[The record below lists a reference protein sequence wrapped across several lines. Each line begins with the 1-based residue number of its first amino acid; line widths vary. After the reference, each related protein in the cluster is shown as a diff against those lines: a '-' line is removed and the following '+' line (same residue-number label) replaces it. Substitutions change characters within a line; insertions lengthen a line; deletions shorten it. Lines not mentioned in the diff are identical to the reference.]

1 MVGLFGST
9 VLEAA
14 VGVASVYLILAMF
27 CSTVNEWVAHALDAR
42 AQNLRRALASLFHG
56 QLLTEGLDFLS
67 AFYFHPVVRGQS
79 RSGEHFSYLP
89 SRAFSAAVID
99 LATSHMEGSVTFH
112 DLETGIS
119 KLPPGPVR
127 RVLLTLIQNAGGDLE
142 RAQANIEN
150 WFNDAMER
158 ASGWYRRRAQVWNLV
173 LALLVT
179 VATNADTL
187 HLLQR
192 FWSEPALRAASSGTL
207 AGTLA
212 AGTLGAATLRDLAPV
227 LGWTPD
233 MFRSSPLEWAS
244 RVAGW
249 LLTIVAVSL
258 GAPFWFDILN
268 RTVNLRNAGRPPV
281 VSVTGA
287 QMPVSGVHK

>member
-14 VGVASVYLILAMF
+14 VGAASVYLVLALF
-27 CSTVNEWVAHALDAR
+27 CSTVNEWIAHALDAR
-42 AQNLRRALASLFHG
+42 ADNLRRALASLFHG
-56 QLLTEGLDFLS
+56 QLLNEGIDFLN
-67 AFYFHPVVRGQS
+67 AFYLHPVVRGQT
-79 RSGEHFSYLP
+79 RGGEHFSYLP

-99 LATSHMEGSVTFH
+99 LTTCHVEGSVTFG
-112 DLETGIS
+112 DLETGIR

-158 ASGWYRRRAQVWNLV
+158 ASGWYRRRAQVWNLL
-173 LALLVT
+173 LAVLVT

-192 FWSEPALRAASSGTL
+192 FWSEQALRAAPPGTFQD
-207 AGTLA
+207 
-212 AGTLGAATLRDLAPV
+212 LGPV
-227 LGWTPD
+227 LGWTSD
-233 MFRSSPLEWAS
+233 TFRAGPLDWAS
-244 RVAGW
+244 RLAGW

-268 RTVNLRNAGRPPV
+268 RTVNLRNAGRPPSGSAQIA
-281 VSVTGA
+281 VSSL
-287 QMPVSGVHK
+287 PK

>member
-14 VGVASVYLILAMF
+14 VGAASVYLILAMF
-27 CSTVNEWVAHALDAR
+27 CSTVNEWIAHALDAR
-42 AQNLRRALASLFHG
+42 ALNLRRALASLFHG
-56 QLLTEGLDFLS
+56 QSLPAGVDFLN
-67 AFYFHPVVRGQS
+67 AFYLHPVVRGQT

-99 LATSHMEGSVTFH
+99 LATSHMEGSVTFR
-112 DLETGIS
+112 DLEVGIG
-119 KLPPGPVR
+119 KLPTGPVR
-127 RVLLTLIQNAGGDLE
+127 QVLLTLIQNAGGDLGL
-142 RAQANIEN
+142 AQANIEN

-173 LALLVT
+173 LAVLVT

-187 HLLQR
+187 HLLHR
-192 FWSEPALRAASSGTL
+192 FWSEPALRAGLSGTQPSG
-207 AGTLA
+207 A
-212 AGTLGAATLRDLAPV
+212 LGVGTLRDLAPV
-227 LGWTPD
+227 RGWTAD
-233 MFRSSPLEWAS
+233 TFSASPLDWAS
-244 RVAGW
+244 RLAGW

-268 RTVNLRNAGRPPV
+268 RTVNLRNAARPPV
-281 VSVTGA
+281 DSPAPGA
-287 QMPVSGVHK
+287 PTADSGIRK